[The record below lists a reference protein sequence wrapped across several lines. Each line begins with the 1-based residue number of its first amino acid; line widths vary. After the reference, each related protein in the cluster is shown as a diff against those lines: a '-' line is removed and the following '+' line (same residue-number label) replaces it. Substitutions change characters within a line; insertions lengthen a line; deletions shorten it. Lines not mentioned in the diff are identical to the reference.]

1 MLRTTR
7 SNVILVVTI
16 SASVFV
22 AALSGARADPQP
34 AFDRAMVERLVRAQ
48 EAQTR
53 ALEKLVSVTE
63 RCKR

>member
-1 MLRTTR
+1 MLPTTR
-7 SNVILVVTI
+7 SNVLLVVTLS
-16 SASVFV
+16 SAVFV